1 MIVYDLEVYQN
12 LFLFVGYHTEKNKT
26 IVVELSSRK
35 WESDLLIDLAKYCF
49 DQQLPLVGFNNLN
62 YDGPM
67 LEYIISLLLTSKLS
81 NDKILSKVKSK
92 SDDLVTSKS
101 KYPPKYNLG
110 IPQID
115 LMRINRFDVQMI
127 SLKYLMFALRVL
139 NIQELPFHHTAIL
152 TNEEIDVVIN
162 YCKNDIT
169 TTIKLYETSKDK
181 IDMRNQLNLE
191 YDKNFITKD
200 DAQLGEEI
208 FLLELEKE
216 MKCERNNFNKV
227 EKGSTIVFK
236 DLIFDYIKFESIEF
250 NSLLNW
256 LKKVETIEI
265 KGCLNGLE
273 YDSLKELEGM
283 YNVKTVKGKQDYL
296 NIIYKG
302 YEIVYGV
309 GGRDAFSYR
318 NI

>member
-67 LEYIISLLLTSKLS
+67 LEYIISLLLTTKLS

-139 NIQELPFHHTAIL
+139 NVQELPFHHTAVL
-152 TNEEIDVVIN
+152 TDEEIDVVIN

-181 IDMRNQLNLE
+181 IDIRYELE
-191 YDKNFITKD
+191 KEYNKSFMTKD
-200 DAQLGEEI
+200 DSQVGEEI
-208 FLLELEKE
+208 FLLELENE
-216 MKCERNNFNKV
+216 MGCDRTQFEKSNPDELIHFKDCILPTISYKDDCFVKLLGFLKSRTCV
-227 EKGSTIVFK
+227 DLKGSIN
-236 DLIFDYIKFESIEF
+236 DL
-250 NSLLNW
+250 
-256 LKKVETIEI
+256 
-265 KGCLNGLE
+265 
-273 YDSLKELEGM
+273 ELED
-283 YNVKTVKGKQDYL
+283 VKSLDPY
-296 NIIYKG
+296 
-302 YEIVYGV
+302 IVYDIKKKRQANVNVVFNGIQMNYGT
-309 GGRDAFSYR
+309 GGRDAFSCR
-318 NI
+318 NM